1 MPPAHII
8 ALRYNRSVI
17 EFRQLRYFVAIVD
30 AGSLTRA
37 SKLLPI
43 AQPALSQQM
52 ADLEATV
59 GSQLLHRSV
68 KGVTPTE
75 AGQAVYRH
83 AQAMLQMRDQTQ
95 SVARGA
101 DERVSGRVRLGLPS
115 SVALKLAAPLVK
127 LVGERYPDIL
137 LELYESTS
145 TYLAAQLLDEH
156 VALGLLVGKAP
167 VPGLESR
174 PLLQENVCL
183 VQAKGLPAPGRR
195 TSVGLA
201 DLAGVPLI
209 LTTRATTLRQVVD
222 AACVDANIEL
232 EVKAEASSIQTLLT
246 VVAESALSTLV
257 PQSAFS
263 LQPAARALQF
273 RPVLPVISRPVTLA
287 WSRSRPMSQATEC
300 VRKAIF
306 DVTADL
312 LESGVW
318 QSANLPAD

>member
-1 MPPAHII
+1 M
-8 ALRYNRSVI
+8 I

-37 SKLLPI
+37 SKLLHI

-95 SVARGA
+95 LVARGA
-101 DERVSGRVRLGLPS
+101 GERVSGRVRLGLPS

-127 LVGERYPDIL
+127 LLGERFPDIL

-156 VALGLLVGKAP
+156 VDLGLLVDK
-167 VPGLESR
+167 VPGPGLVAQ
-174 PLLQENVCL
+174 PLLAENVHF
-183 VQAKGLPAPGRR
+183 VQAKGQPAPAKRR
-195 TSVGLA
+195 SVGLA

-209 LTTRATTLRQVVD
+209 LTTRATTLRHLID
-222 AACVDANIEL
+222 AACVEANVEL
-232 EVKAEASSIQTLLT
+232 EVKVEASSIQTLLT
-246 VVAESALSTLV
+246 VVAESSLSTLV
-257 PQSAFS
+257 PHSA
-263 LQPAARALQF
+263 LALHPAARALQF
-273 RPVLPVISRPVTLA
+273 WPLLPVISRPVTLA
-287 WSRSRPMSQATEC
+287 WSRNRPMSHAADC

-306 DVTADL
+306 DVTAEL
-312 LESGVW
+312 LDSGEW
-318 QSANLPAD
+318 QSSTVSLDR